1 LIRKKSFAL
10 VGTGQ
15 KSLTFLWIHRQ
26 IIMWAVNHTNLSI
39 ISSIEE
45 GYTAFFVRD
54 GKRI

>member
-1 LIRKKSFAL
+1 MIRKKSFAL